1 MADYHMKKFLLILPL
16 LAFILA
22 CQAVTGIPARL
33 NEKANP
39 EPTLTITG
47 PTAPKG
53 ITIVRL
59 HKQGGDLSTQLA
71 AEAQKA
77 AALRQQPV
85 AYFDASW

>member
-1 MADYHMKKFLLILPL
+1 MKKLLLILPL

-22 CQAVTGIPARL
+22 CQA
-33 NEKANP
+33 
-39 EPTLTITG
+39 ITG
-47 PTAPKG
+47 RPTTTFQKSSGEPKG

-77 AALRQQPV
+77 AALGQQPV
-85 AYFDASW
+85 VYFDATW